1 MLAALA
7 VGGASCGVICA
18 VQRGSTGVLAP
29 SERRPGQVSKNL
41 PLGPHCST
49 AKRIPGES
57 TPLHSFIGPHQRI
70 WSLVLVWLSCPVT
83 DDPGGVAARSPGRA
97 LTADRDVA

>member
-57 TPLHSFIGPHQRI
+57 TPPRGTPV
-70 WSLVLVWLSCPVT
+70 SLRLL
-83 DDPGGVAARSPGRA
+83 RRA
-97 LTADRDVA
+97 